1 MDYELF
7 LVVFVLRFFFSSLVI
22 MGCFSLRNH
31 IFDHGVKHHGNPTQF
46 LRRLF
51 QREIIMTNIGGAGD
65 HVIRL
70 LNEMD

>member
-7 LVVFVLRFFFSSLVI
+7 LVVFVLKFFSSSLVI
-22 MGCFSLRNH
+22 MSCFSLRNP
-31 IFDHGVKHHGNPTQF
+31 IFDHGVKHHGNQTQF
-46 LRRLF
+46 LRSPF

-65 HVIRL
+65 RAIRL